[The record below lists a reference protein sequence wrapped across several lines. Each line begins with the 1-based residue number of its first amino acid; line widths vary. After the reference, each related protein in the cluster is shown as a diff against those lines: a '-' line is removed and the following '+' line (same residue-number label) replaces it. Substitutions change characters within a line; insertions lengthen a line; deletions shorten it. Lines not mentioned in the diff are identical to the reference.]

1 MECKGLGE
9 TDTEK
14 VRTNMERVQEDWTKA
29 LVAESLTNRTYF
41 HACILILILPLNKKT
56 ELISKCRHENKF
68 YLSNFSATSALVQ
81 SSCTLSMLVLTF
93 SVSVFT

>member
-1 MECKGLGE
+1 MK

-41 HACILILILPLNKKT
+41 RACVSILI
-56 ELISKCRHENKF
+56 
-68 YLSNFSATSALVQ
+68 Q
-81 SSCTLSMLVLTF
+81 SG
-93 SVSVFT
+93 